1 MILDILE
8 DLASNNS
15 RLYKE
20 KILTDNADNE
30 LLKRVINLALDP
42 FVQFYIRKIPDY
54 TLNLNPK
61 KQDDLNT
68 TLNRLGLLSSRT
80 LTGKA
85 GIEHL
90 KIVLESVSPADAKVI
105 ERIIAKDLKCGVSEA
120 TVNKIWTDLI
130 PSYPCML
137 ASAYD
142 QKLVD
147 KVKWPAIAQLK
158 MDGMRFNAI
167 IRNGK
172 VEFRSRNGKEISI
185 PNPQFDIPFQ
195 LMADWYGQ
203 DPDRYYS
210 SDMVF
215 DGELTVVDAAG
226 KILDRKT
233 GNGILNKAVK
243 GTMSGAEAAMV
254 RATIWD
260 AIPLEKFQ
268 AGKADKEYRLR
279 LASLQNCIEHLKFN
293 KAQIMHYVD
302 IVWTKQVPDLWNAKQ
317 VFEKFLTEGQ
327 EGIILKTQEGI
338 WENKRSKSL
347 IKFKGELECDLRV
360 VDWEEGTGKNVGRL
374 GALVLESDCG
384 GVRVNVGTGF
394 SDADRNHIT
403 AANSLGRIVAVK
415 YNARI
420 SDKNSD
426 VASLFLPVF
435 VEFRDD
441 KTTADAAKDIK

>member
-20 KILTDNADNE
+20 KILTLNQNNE
-30 LLKRVINLALDP
+30 TLKSVILLALDP
-42 FVQFYIRKIPDY
+42 FVNFYIRKIPDY
-54 TLNLNPK
+54 TLNLVSK
-61 KQDDLNT
+61 KQD
-68 TLNRLGLLSSRT
+68 TLDQAMLRLKLLSQRT
-80 LTGKA
+80 LTGNA

-90 KIVLESVSPADAKVI
+90 KIVLESVSPVDAKVI

-120 TVNKIWTDLI
+120 TVNKIWPGLI

-142 QKLVD
+142 QKLVER
-147 KVKWPAIAQLK
+147 VRWPAFAQLK

-167 IRNGK
+167 VKNGK
-172 VEFRSRNGKEISI
+172 VEFRSRNGKVINI
-185 PNPQFDIPFQ
+185 PNPTLEIPFRK
-195 LMADWYGQ
+195 MAEWYGE
-203 DPDRYYS
+203 
-210 SDMVF
+210 DMVF

-226 KILDRKT
+226 ATLDRKT

-243 GTMSGAEAAMV
+243 GTMSDAEALLV
-254 RATIWD
+254 RATVWD
-260 AIPLEKFQ
+260 AISRPGFE
-268 AGKADKEYRLR
+268 AGVENIKYNERLSRLYECLSQMQTKDRQLSHLVTLVYTKKIADEYEAKKIFEEF
-279 LASLQNCIEHLKFN
+279 LA
-293 KAQIMHYVD
+293 
-302 IVWTKQVPDLWNAKQ
+302 
-317 VFEKFLTEGQ
+317 EGQ

-360 VDWEEGTGKNVGRL
+360 VGWEEGTGKNVGRL

-384 GVRVNVGTGF
+384 GIRVNVGTGF
-394 SDADRNHIT
+394 SDADRLGINS
-403 AANSLGRIVAVK
+403 ANSVGRIVAVK

-420 SDKNSD
+420 TDKTSST
-426 VASLFLPVF
+426 ASLFLPVF
-435 VEFRDD
+435 VEFRSD
-441 KTTADAAKDIK
+441 KTEAELAKDIK

>member
-1 MILDILE
+1 MILAILE
-8 DLASNNS
+8 DLNSNNS

-20 KILTDNADNE
+20 KVLRDNVDNE

-61 KQDDLNT
+61 KQDSLNT
-68 TLNRLGLLSSRT
+68 TLNRLSLLSSRT

-90 KIVLESVSPADAKVI
+90 KIVLESVSPTDAKVI

-147 KVKWPAIAQLK
+147 RVKWPALAQLK

-167 IRNGK
+167 VKNGK
-172 VEFRSRNGKEISI
+172 VEFRSRNGKEIVI
-185 PNPQFDIPFQ
+185 PNPLFEIPFQ
-195 LMADWYGQ
+195 HMAEWYGT
-203 DPDRYYS
+203 DPEYS
-210 SDMVF
+210 ADMVF
-215 DGELTVVDAAG
+215 DGELVVVDAAG

-243 GTMSGAEAAMV
+243 GTMSEADAVTV
-254 RATIWD
+254 RATLWD
-260 AIPLEKFQ
+260 AIPLTSFE
-268 AGKADKEYRLR
+268 AGKDSKEYRLR
-279 LASLQNCIEHLKFN
+279 LAALQNCIVHLNVHKFG
-293 KAQIMHYVD
+293 AHYVD
-302 IVWTKQVPDLWNAKQ
+302 LVLTKSVANLAEAKTI
-317 VFEKFLTEGQ
+317 FEKFLTEGQ

-374 GALVLESDCG
+374 GALVLESGCG

-394 SDADRNHIT
+394 SDADRNNIT
-403 AANSLGRIVAVK
+403 AANSVGRIVAVK

-420 SDKNSD
+420 TDKNSD
-426 VASLFLPVF
+426 VGSLFLPVF

-441 KTTADAAKDIK
+441 KTDADLAKDIK